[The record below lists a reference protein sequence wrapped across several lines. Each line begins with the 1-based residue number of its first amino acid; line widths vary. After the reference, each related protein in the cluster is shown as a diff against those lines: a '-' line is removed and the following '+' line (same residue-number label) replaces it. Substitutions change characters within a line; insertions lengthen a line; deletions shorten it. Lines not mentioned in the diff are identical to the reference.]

1 MSPHFVVAPVVLPLV
16 AGAALLLVERR
27 RPQLAGTLSFAAT
40 IAFALV
46 ALRLLARA
54 ESGAIDV
61 YLLGNWPAPF
71 GIALALDRLA
81 ALMLALTAVVALGS
95 HAYALGGEARRG
107 VHFHALFQ
115 FQLMGLAG
123 AFLTADLFNLFV
135 FFEVLLIASYG
146 LLLHAA
152 DAPRLKAAVHY
163 VTFNLVGSALFL
175 FAVALL
181 FAVTG
186 TLNLADL
193 AQRLRELAPANVAL
207 AQAGALLLLVVFS
220 VKAALLPLYFWLPD
234 TYGAAAAPVAA
245 LFAILTKVGVYA
257 IARVT
262 TLLMGGDGG
271 ALAAVAW
278 PWLPLLALATL
289 ALGAAGALAA
299 TRLRALAAYLIVASA
314 GTLLTA
320 IGLGT
325 PATVAAGLFYL
336 VNSTLMAALFFLLI
350 ERIGAQ
356 RPASDQLLP
365 APFGAEREALGAL
378 FFVVA
383 LAAAGMP
390 PLAGF
395 FGKALIL
402 HAARDSA
409 LATAV
414 WVVVLVTSFAVVV
427 ALARAGS
434 TVFWKPALPGAGAP
448 PAAATLPAQRLAI
461 GGLLVA
467 LAAAAIGAQRVGA
480 YADATA
486 DQLLARRPYVE
497 AVLQATPAA
506 PAFDLRG
513 ALERRFG
520 KAP

>member
-1 MSPHFVVAPVVLPLV
+1 MNPHLIVAPVVLPLA
-16 AGAALLLVERR
+16 AGAALLLLERR
-27 RPQLAGTLSFAAT
+27 RPRLAGALSLAAT
-40 IAFALV
+40 LAFALI
-46 ALRLLARA
+46 AWRLLARA
-54 ESGAIDV
+54 EAGAIDV
-61 YLLGNWPAPF
+61 YLLGNWAAPF

-81 ALMLALTAVVALGS
+81 ALMLALTAAVALAS
-95 HAYALGGEARRG
+95 LVYALGGEARRG
-107 VHFHALFQ
+107 AHFHALFQ
-115 FQLMGLAG
+115 FQLMGLSG

-152 DAPRLKAAVHY
+152 DAARLKAAVHY

-175 FAVALL
+175 LAVALL

-193 AQRLRELAPANVAL
+193 AQRLRETASTDVQL
-207 AQAGALLLLVVFS
+207 AQAAALLLLVVFA

-262 TLLMGGDGG
+262 TLLMGSDAG
-271 ALAAVAW
+271 ALAGAAW
-278 PWLPLLALATL
+278 PWLPALALATL

-299 TRLRALAAYLIVASA
+299 ARLRTLVAYLIVASA

-325 PATVAAGLFYL
+325 ASAVAAGLFYL

-356 RPASDQLLP
+356 RPASDALVP
-365 APFGAEREALGAL
+365 STFGAEREVLGAL
-378 FFVVA
+378 FFAVA

-395 FGKALIL
+395 LGKAWIL
-402 HAARDSA
+402 EAALDST
-409 LATAV
+409 LAAAV

-434 TVFWKPALPGAGAP
+434 TLFWQPALPGAGAA
-448 PAAATLPAQRLAI
+448 PADATAHAQRIAI
-461 GGLLVA
+461 GVLLAA
-467 LAAAAIGAQRVGA
+467 LAATAIGARHVGA
-480 YADATA
+480 YAEATA
-486 DQLLARRPYVE
+486 RQLFERRPYVE
-497 AVLQATPAA
+497 AVLSATPVP

-513 ALERRFG
+513 AIERRFG
-520 KAP
+520 KTP